1 MSQYALSLAME
12 IALNFYAAGE
22 VVASHYA
29 EEIIE
34 DVKDTYSMDVNQPV
48 KVECSASPDGGSV
61 GLFQWV
67 VTSEDGES

>member
-34 DVKDTYSMDVNQPV
+34 DAKSTYSMDVNQPV
-48 KVECSASPDGGSV
+48 NV
-61 GLFQWV
+61 
-67 VTSEDGES
+67 